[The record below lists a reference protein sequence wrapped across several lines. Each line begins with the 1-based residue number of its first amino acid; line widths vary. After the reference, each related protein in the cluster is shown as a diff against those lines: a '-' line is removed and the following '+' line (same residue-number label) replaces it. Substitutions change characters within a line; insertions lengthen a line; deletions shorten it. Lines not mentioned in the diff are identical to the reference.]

1 MRRRKPRPAVR
12 KVFICDPRGEIEQSD
27 VEPKGSPETII
38 RWKHQEHLGLDIKG
52 QELPS
57 LGMLAIRCELDSLG
71 EWMPLSMAIVE
82 ESVIQQVRQSVH
94 TSHLLDPAPVLVKD
108 RLKESY
114 GKASKQIFK

>member
-12 KVFICDPRGEIEQSD
+12 KVFVCDPRGEIEQSD
-27 VEPKGSPETII
+27 VEPQGSPETII

-57 LGMLAIRCELDSLG
+57 LGMLAIRCDLDSLG
-71 EWMPLSMAIVE
+71 EWMPLSLAIVE

-94 TSHLLDPAPVLVKD
+94 TPHLFDPASVLVED

-114 GKASKQIFK
+114 GKSHK